1 MDIYVLAIQF
11 RFYMR
16 IVLVVTL
23 HKKIKF
29 SIKNFFSKCDQMRPN
44 FPADLVTFTEKSLM
58 KNFIFCPVLY
68 QTVFPSNRKAF
79 QTKSEI
85 LYL

>member
-44 FPADLVTFTEKSLM
+44 FPADLVTFTEKILNEKLHFLSSV
-58 KNFIFCPVLY
+58 I
-68 QTVFPSNRKAF
+68 SNGFSF
-79 QTKSEI
+79 Q
-85 LYL
+85 

>member
-1 MDIYVLAIQF
+1 
-11 RFYMR
+11 
-16 IVLVVTL
+16 
-23 HKKIKF
+23 
-29 SIKNFFSKCDQMRPN
+29 MRPN